1 MKLKRGTQG
10 RGQNFSLE
18 EKEECRQSL
27 IQSLKG
33 QELLKTECGKEAGVF
48 VLLCTTLDAQLHLH
62 LTDAPEMPVSTGAQG
77 CLHPAGVGSA
87 REGVFLLGGGVLPL
101 GSGSGPK
108 EGFRGTL
115 SSCRVRRPHIVPVS
129 GPAGST
135 ARLPGIDISSRKS
148 CGSCFCLFLKCVK
161 MK

>member
-1 MKLKRGTQG
+1 ML
-10 RGQNFSLE
+10 
-18 EKEECRQSL
+18 
-27 IQSLKG
+27 
-33 QELLKTECGKEAGVF
+33 
-48 VLLCTTLDAQLHLH
+48 VLLCTPLDARLHLH

-77 CLHPAGVGSA
+77 CLHLAGVGSA

-135 ARLPGIDISSRKS
+135 AHLPGTDISSRRS
-148 CGSCFCLFLKCVK
+148 CGSCFCLSLKCVK
-161 MK
+161 IRRDQEEGKCFPSATSSPGTRLGELKD